1 MAGDF
6 PMNPNDQ
13 MNCQKLKLFSE
24 TARAMKVFLAMPLL
38 FLAQIIFGF
47 EADTPVTPGAS
58 REAQSLLTFF
68 SDSFGKKIISGQQDG
83 WWRTHGLSREL
94 NYITNTTGKLPALLA
109 MDVSGYTDKSPR
121 RDTNHL
127 LANRAADWFN
137 QRNGI
142 VEFCWHWRA
151 PMNEPAFYTKET
163 TFDIARAVTEGT
175 PEHE

>member
-83 WWRTHGLSREL
+83 WWRTNGLSREL
-94 NYITNTTGKLPALLA
+94 NYIPTPTANCPRCWRWMCPATRTN
-109 MDVSGYTDKSPR
+109 R
-121 RDTNHL
+121 
-127 LANRAADWFN
+127 RAATRIICL
-137 QRNGI
+137 QI
-142 VEFCWHWRA
+142 A
-151 PMNEPAFYTKET
+151 PPTGSTSATASSNFAGTG
-163 TFDIARAVTEGT
+163 ARR
-175 PEHE
+175 